1 MTEGDA
7 PKAARVEDA
16 RVTDYLNHLR
26 AERGL
31 SPNTIGAYRS
41 DLQKLA
47 AWAHSRDQALEG
59 IKPRDVASFL
69 AHLRALGLSARSA
82 GRAVHGIR
90 GFFRF
95 LVREEKLAEDPMEN
109 VRSPRPFKPLPRFLN
124 RAQVEALLAAPDLT
138 TPLGLRDKAILETM
152 YASGLRASEVTRL
165 KAENIDPDIGLLRIF
180 GKGRKERLVPI
191 GSSALAAILSYER
204 EGRARLLKEKRTRE
218 LFLNH
223 SGDALS
229 RMGLWL
235 IVRRHALTVD
245 VAHIL
250 TPHVL
255 RHSFATHLLENGA
268 DLRALQAMLGHA
280 DISTTEI
287 YTHVLDERLRA
298 LVQGA
303 HPLAAAQRQR
313 HGR

>member
-1 MTEGDA
+1 MTGSEPSPPA
-7 PKAARVEDA
+7 SRVEDA
-16 RVTDYLNHLR
+16 RITEYLDHLR

-31 SPNTIGAYRS
+31 SSNTVSAYRS
-41 DLQKLA
+41 DLQKLE
-47 AWAHSRDQALEG
+47 AWARSRAQKLED
-59 IKPRDVASFL
+59 IRPRDIASFL

-109 VRSPRPFKPLPRFLN
+109 VRSPKPFKPLPRFLN
-124 RAQVEALLAAPDLT
+124 RAQVEALLDAPDGST
-138 TPLGLRDKAILETM
+138 ALGLRDKAILETM

-165 KAENIDPDIGLLRIF
+165 KTENIDPDIGLLRIF

-191 GSSALAAILSYER
+191 GSSALSAILRYQR
-204 EGRARLLKEKRTRE
+204 EGRARLLKKKRTPE

-235 IVRRHALTVD
+235 VVRRHALTAG
-245 VAHIL
+245 VASVL

-287 YTHVLDERLRA
+287 YTHVTRERLRQ
-298 LVQGA
+298 VFDKF
-303 HPLAAAQRQR
+303 HPRA
-313 HGR
+313 

>member
-1 MTEGDA
+1 MRVRGETN
-7 PKAARVEDA
+7 PPVEDV

-31 SPNTIGAYRS
+31 SGNTISAYRS
-41 DLQKLA
+41 DLQKLE
-47 AWAHSRDQALEG
+47 AWARSREQALEA
-59 IKPRDVASFL
+59 IKARDVAAFL
-69 AHLRALGLSARSA
+69 AHLRSLGLSARSA
-82 GRAVHGIR
+82 GRAVHAIR

-95 LVREEKLAEDPMEN
+95 LVREEKLSDDPMEN

-124 RAQVEALLAAPDLT
+124 RAQVEALLRAPDSGT
-138 TPLGLRDKAILETM
+138 ALGLRDKAILETM
-152 YASGLRASEVTRL
+152 YASGLRASEVTHL
-165 KAENIDPDIGLLRIF
+165 KTENIDADIGLLRIF

-191 GSSALAAILSYER
+191 GSSALSAILRYEQ
-204 EGRARLLKEKRTRE
+204 EGRAKLLKKKKTRE

-223 SGDALS
+223 AGEALS

-235 IVRRHALTVD
+235 LVRRHALAIG

-287 YTHVLDERLRA
+287 YTHVTRERLRQ
-298 LVQGA
+298 VFDKF
-303 HPLAAAQRQR
+303 HPRA
-313 HGR
+313 

>member
-1 MTEGDA
+1 MSPASSPPET
-7 PKAARVEDA
+7 PRPIEDV
-16 RVTDYLNHLR
+16 RITDYLNHLR

-31 SPNTIGAYRS
+31 SPNTISAYRS
-41 DLQKLA
+41 DLQKFQ
-47 AWAHSRDQALEG
+47 AWAASREQAIEAV
-59 IKPRDVASFL
+59 KPRDIAAFL

-82 GRAVHGIR
+82 GRAVHAIR

-124 RAQVEALLAAPDLT
+124 RAQVDALLEAPDLT
-138 TPLGLRDKAILETM
+138 TPLGLRDRAILETM
-152 YASGLRASEVTRL
+152 YASGLRASEVTHL
-165 KAENIDPDIGLLRIF
+165 KTENIDPDLGLLRIF

-191 GSSALAAILSYER
+191 GSSALAAILKYEQ
-204 EGRARLLKEKRTRE
+204 EGRPRLLKKKSTRE

-223 SGDALS
+223 AGSGLS

-235 IVRRHALTVD
+235 IVRRHALTVG
-245 VAHIL
+245 VAGVL

-287 YTHVLDERLRA
+287 YTHVTRERLRQ
-298 LVQGA
+298 VFDKF
-303 HPLAAAQRQR
+303 HPRA
-313 HGR
+313 

>member
-1 MTEGDA
+1 MTPGSVR
-7 PKAARVEDA
+7 PLGPGKVEDI

-31 SPNTIGAYRS
+31 SPNTTAAYRS
-41 DLQKLA
+41 DLRKLT
-47 AWAHSRDQALEG
+47 AWAQSREQTIES
-59 IKPRDVASFL
+59 IKPREVAGFL
-69 AHLRALGLSARSA
+69 AHLRAFGLSARSA
-82 GRAVHGIR
+82 GRAIHAIR

-95 LVREEKLAEDPMEN
+95 LVREEKLTDDPMEN

-124 RAQVEALLAAPDLT
+124 RAQVEALLQAPDT
-138 TPLGLRDKAILETM
+138 STALGLRDKAILETM
-152 YASGLRASEVTRL
+152 YASGLRASEVTHL
-165 KAENIDPDIGLLRIF
+165 KAENIDADVGLLRIF

-191 GSSALAAILSYER
+191 GSSALAAILRYEE
-204 EGRARLLKEKRTRE
+204 EGRPRLLKSKRSRE

-223 SGDALS
+223 AGARLS
-229 RMGLWL
+229 RMGLWV
-235 IVRRHALTVD
+235 IVRKHARSVG

-250 TPHVL
+250 SPHVL

-287 YTHVLDERLRA
+287 YTHVTRERLRQ
-298 LVQGA
+298 VFDKY
-303 HPLAAAQRQR
+303 HPRA
-313 HGR
+313 

>member
-1 MTEGDA
+1 MTPE
-7 PKAARVEDA
+7 KASPPPSAKVEDA

-31 SPNTIGAYRS
+31 SPNTISAYRS
-41 DLQKLA
+41 DLQKLT
-47 AWAHSRDQALEG
+47 AWARSREQAIEN
-59 IKPRDVASFL
+59 IKPREVAGFL

-82 GRAVHGIR
+82 GRAVHAIR

-95 LVREEKLAEDPMEN
+95 LVREEKLTDDPMEN

-124 RAQVEALLAAPDLT
+124 RVQVEALLEAPDRS
-138 TPLGLRDKAILETM
+138 TPLGLRDRAILETM
-152 YASGLRASEVTRL
+152 YASGLRASEVTQL
-165 KAENIDPDIGLLRIF
+165 KTENIDPEVGLLRIF

-191 GSSALAAILSYER
+191 GSSALAAILRYEL
-204 EGRARLLKEKRTRE
+204 EGRPRLLKTKRSRE

-223 SGDALS
+223 AGEGLS

-235 IVRRHALTVD
+235 IVRRHALRVG
-245 VAHIL
+245 VAQIL
-250 TPHVL
+250 SPHVL

-287 YTHVLDERLRA
+287 YTHVTRERLRQ
-298 LVQGA
+298 VFDKF
-303 HPLAAAQRQR
+303 HPRA
-313 HGR
+313 

>member
-1 MTEGDA
+1 MTMKGVQGRPSA
-7 PKAARVEDA
+7 LPRAEDP

-31 SPNTIGAYRS
+31 SPNTIAAYRS

-47 AWAHSRDQALEG
+47 AWAQGREQTFEG
-59 IKPRDVASFL
+59 ITPRDVAGFL

-82 GRAVHGIR
+82 GRAVHAIR

-95 LVREEKLAEDPMEN
+95 LVREEKLTDDPMEN

-124 RAQVEALLAAPDLT
+124 RTQVESLLEAPDRGT
-138 TPLGLRDKAILETM
+138 ALGLRDKAILETM
-152 YASGLRASEVTRL
+152 YASGLRASEVTQLRT
-165 KAENIDPDIGLLRIF
+165 ESIDPDIGLLRIF

-191 GSSALAAILSYER
+191 GSSALAAIQRYER
-204 EGRARLLKEKRTRE
+204 EGRARLLKGKRTRE

-223 SGDALS
+223 AGGALS

-235 IVRRHALTVD
+235 IVRRYAEKVG
-245 VAHIL
+245 VARIL
-250 TPHVL
+250 SPHVL

-287 YTHVLDERLRA
+287 YTHVTRERLRQ
-298 LVQGA
+298 VFDKY
-303 HPLAAAQRQR
+303 HPRA
-313 HGR
+313 

>member
-1 MTEGDA
+1 MSPRGRPVQTPSE
-7 PKAARVEDA
+7 PEDIRA
-16 RVTDYLNHLR
+16 TDYLDHLR

-31 SPNTIGAYRS
+31 SPNTISAYRL
-41 DLQKLA
+41 DLRKFS
-47 AWAHSRDQALEG
+47 AWARGREQAIEG

-69 AHLRALGLSARSA
+69 AHLKALGLSARSA
-82 GRAVHGIR
+82 GRAIHAVR

-95 LVREEKLAEDPMEN
+95 LVREEKLADDPMEN

-124 RAQVEALLAAPDLT
+124 RAQVEALLAAPDVS

-152 YASGLRASEVTRL
+152 YASGLRASEVTQL
-165 KAENIDPDIGLLRIF
+165 KAESIDREIGLLRVF

-191 GSSALAAILSYER
+191 GSSALAAILRYEDHAR
-204 EGRARLLKEKRTRE
+204 SRLLKGKRTRE

-223 SGDALS
+223 SGDSLS

-235 IVRRHALTVD
+235 IVRKHALAVG
-245 VAHIL
+245 VAQIVS
-250 TPHVL
+250 PHVL

-287 YTHVLDERLRA
+287 YTHVTRERLRQ
-298 LVQGA
+298 VFDKF
-303 HPLAAAQRQR
+303 HPRA
-313 HGR
+313 